1 MTAPHQS
8 ATAMDDQVAAAI
20 RLLQARAPEI
30 LNAVDDGVICLDAGG
45 SVVFTN
51 EAAARILG
59 FTNREMHGRSLHEL
73 THHHYADGG
82 SFPAEECPIEASVTE
97 GIQQRVGGDTF
108 WRKDGTALPVD
119 YTSIPIREGRR
130 IVGVVVT
137 FRDISDQQR
146 VEEQALRLR
155 REREALQAAD
165 EAREAL
171 RESEERYRFMAEALP
186 VMVWTSAP
194 DGKLDFVTERVA
206 AYFGLPKDQIL
217 RDGWQDV
224 VHPEDLPGVAAQW
237 MDCLQT
243 GTPYKVEFRLRT
255 ADGSYRRHLARALPQ
270 RDAEGRIVRWF
281 GTNMDIEEEK
291 RATM

>member
-1 MTAPHQS
+1 MTTSDQPTGS
-8 ATAMDDQVAAAI
+8 MDDRAGAAV
-20 RLLQARAPEI
+20 RLLQMRAPEI
-30 LNAVDDGVICLDAGG
+30 LNAVDDGVICLDARGA
-45 SVVFTN
+45 VMFTN

-59 FTNREMHGRSLHEL
+59 FTNREMLGRSLHEL
-73 THHHYADGG
+73 THHHYADG
-82 SFPAEECPIEASVTE
+82 SVFPVEECPIDASVSD

-119 YTSIPIREGRR
+119 FTSIPIREGRT

-155 REREALQAAD
+155 REREALRAAD
-165 EAREAL
+165 QAREAL

-194 DGKLDFVTERVA
+194 DGKLDFVTDRVA
-206 AYFGLPKDQIL
+206 TYFGLSKERIL

-237 MDCLQT
+237 MHCLET

-270 RDAEGRIVRWF
+270 RDPDGRIVRWF
-281 GTNMDIEEEK
+281 GTNMDVEEE
-291 RATM
+291 RRVVT